1 VHLGVARRIVAALA
15 VLAVA
20 LVAMAAP
27 RDASAC
33 TSEQPTFE
41 QAMGGAQAVAWV
53 EVVLAAD
60 GEVQPGIPP
69 LRVTEVIHGD
79 PAPFLAADP
88 RTGLC
93 GDTIHY
99 LYGDGA
105 RVLVAF
111 GVPFFDQV
119 IHPTWWRDET
129 GAVSGTGGVPFGVRT
144 IEGLEAAVRDRFP
157 APEANDS
164 GPMSIDGSWVVI
176 IAAALATAI
185 GLRILW
191 RRSPQ

>member
-1 VHLGVARRIVAALA
+1 VPRRVASQIVVAVG

-20 LVAMAAP
+20 FLIVATP
-27 RDASAC
+27 RHASAC
-33 TSEQPTFE
+33 SSEEPTFD
-41 QAMGGAQAVAWV
+41 QALAGAQAVAWV

-60 GEVQPGIPP
+60 GEVQSGVPP
-69 LRVTEVIHGD
+69 LRVTDVIHGD

-111 GVPFFDQV
+111 GVPFFDRV
-119 IHPTWWRDET
+119 IAPSWGRGEDGALYGTT
-129 GAVSGTGGVPFGVRT
+129 GLPFGVT
-144 IEGLEAAVRDRFP
+144 SIEGIEAAVRARFP
-157 APEANDS
+157 APQANES
-164 GPMSIDGSWVVI
+164 GPVSIDGSWVVI
-176 IAAALATAI
+176 IAFALATMI
-185 GLRILW
+185 GLGIAW